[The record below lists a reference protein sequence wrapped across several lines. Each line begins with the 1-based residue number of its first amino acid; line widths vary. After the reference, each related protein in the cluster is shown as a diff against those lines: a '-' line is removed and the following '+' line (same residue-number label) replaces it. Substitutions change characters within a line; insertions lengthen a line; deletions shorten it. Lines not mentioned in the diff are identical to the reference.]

1 MLYALILVS
10 VALAIT
16 LGMLLLG
23 YARGGEDHLNAQQ
36 KLDAEAKARVKAE
49 SELEKKRKDLDEHRT
64 QLTEAKEQLKQA
76 KRKLFDQKESDK
88 GGQDLVKARAEVERN
103 ASTQLEVV
111 RNELA
116 QALHEVERLRAE
128 MAGKGRRPP
137 EKPVEKPSEKPV
149 EKVEAAPEPKKYREL
164 SDADREKMERLEHEA
179 SRERAK
185 SQELDREV
193 KRLKGRVETHNRVY
207 LVTKGELDLVKDKFK
222 ALEKRLN
229 RTLLEND
236 LVRRA
241 IGELAKQ
248 SGIAAGRTELT
259 ADEIAA
265 SDRNVDEK
273 VEASK
278 PAPTTDVAAVAEPNP
293 PEPEQARPA

>member
-1 MLYALILVS
+1 VLYALILVS

-23 YARGGEDHLNAQQ
+23 YARGGTDSLTAQQ
-36 KLDAEAKARVKAE
+36 KLDAEGKARQKAE
-49 SELEKKRKDLDEHRT
+49 AEVEKKRKDLDDHRT
-64 QLTEAKEQLKQA
+64 QLSEAKEQLKQA
-76 KRKLFDQKESDK
+76 KRKLFDQKESEK
-88 GGQDLVKARAEVERN
+88 GGQDLAKARAEVERS

-111 RNELA
+111 RNELS

-128 MAGKGRRPP
+128 MAGKGRRV
-137 EKPVEKPSEKPV
+137 EKPVEKPAEKPA

-164 SDADREKMERLEHEA
+164 SDADRERMERLEHEA

-207 LVTKGELDLVKDKFK
+207 LVTKGELDLAKDKFK

-241 IGELAKQ
+241 IQDLAKK

-265 SDRNVDEK
+265 SDRTVEESA
-273 VEASK
+273 EASK
-278 PAPTTDVAAVAEPNP
+278 PAPAPDVAAVAEPQT

>member
-1 MLYALILVS
+1 VLYALILVS

-23 YARGGEDHLNAQQ
+23 YARGGNDSMTAQQ
-36 KLDAEAKARVKAE
+36 KLDTEARARQKAEAEV
-49 SELEKKRKDLDEHRT
+49 EKKRKDLEDHRT
-64 QLTEAKEQLKQA
+64 QLSEAKEQLKQA
-76 KRKLFDQKESDK
+76 KRKLFDQKESEK
-88 GGQDLVKARAEVERN
+88 GGQDLAKARAEVERN

-128 MAGKGRRPP
+128 MAGKSRRPP
-137 EKPVEKPSEKPV
+137 EKPVEKPAEKPA

-164 SDADREKMERLEHEA
+164 SDTDRERMERLEHEA

-207 LVTKGELDLVKDKFK
+207 LVTKGELDLAKDKFK

-241 IGELAKQ
+241 IQDLAKK

-265 SDRNVDEK
+265 SDRTVEEQA
-273 VEASK
+273 EASK
-278 PAPTTDVAAVAEPNP
+278 PAPAPDVAPVAEPQT

>member
-1 MLYALILVS
+1 
-10 VALAIT
+10 
-16 LGMLLLG
+16 
-23 YARGGEDHLNAQQ
+23 
-36 KLDAEAKARVKAE
+36 
-49 SELEKKRKDLDEHRT
+49 
-64 QLTEAKEQLKQA
+64 
-76 KRKLFDQKESDK
+76 
-88 GGQDLVKARAEVERN
+88 
-103 ASTQLEVV
+103 
-111 RNELA
+111 
-116 QALHEVERLRAE
+116 
-128 MAGKGRRPP
+128 
-137 EKPVEKPSEKPV
+137 
-149 EKVEAAPEPKKYREL
+149 
-164 SDADREKMERLEHEA
+164 MERLEHEA

-241 IGELAKQ
+241 IQDLAKK

-265 SDRNVDEK
+265 SDRT
-273 VEASK
+273 VEESAQASK
-278 PAPTTDVAAVAEPNP
+278 PSPTPDVAAVAEPQT